1 MAKKKRYSKL
11 TAKDLRNPIVGKIL
25 LQKTEEQE
33 DKYSK
38 LEKSLKLTQDA
49 FESLRE
55 KNHSLEKENILIKD
69 KLKLNFF
76 PEAIKFIS
84 SVGIGYVTNVIANG
98 NGSNNRGRG
107 LVGGIV
113 LYLVM
118 LCFQYFRN
126 K

>member
-1 MAKKKRYSKL
+1 
-11 TAKDLRNPIVGKIL
+11 
-25 LQKTEEQE
+25 
-33 DKYSK
+33 
-38 LEKSLKLTQDA
+38 
-49 FESLRE
+49 
-55 KNHSLEKENILIKD
+55 
-69 KLKLNFF
+69 LKLNFF

-84 SVGIGYVTNVIANG
+84 SVWIWYVTNVIANG
-98 NGSNNRGRG
+98 NWSNNRWRW